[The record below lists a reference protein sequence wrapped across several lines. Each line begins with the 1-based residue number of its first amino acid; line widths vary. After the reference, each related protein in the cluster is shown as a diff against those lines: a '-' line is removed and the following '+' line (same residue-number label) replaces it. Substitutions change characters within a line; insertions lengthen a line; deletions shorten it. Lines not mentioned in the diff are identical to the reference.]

1 MFLLIAGNVEK
12 CERFESGSEAVPKF
26 PRSLGDGADK
36 SGVSGEAN
44 NYLVSFSKV
53 VGPEN

>member
-1 MFLLIAGNVEK
+1 VK
-12 CERFESGSEAVPKF
+12 CERFESGSEAVTKF